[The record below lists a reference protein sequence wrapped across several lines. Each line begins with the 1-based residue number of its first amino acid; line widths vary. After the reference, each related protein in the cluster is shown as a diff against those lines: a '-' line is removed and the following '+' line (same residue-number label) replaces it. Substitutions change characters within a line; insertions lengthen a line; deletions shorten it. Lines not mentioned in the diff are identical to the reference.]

1 MCQNMRYKY
10 KLLIVSILRYVVNIL
25 EGGIVWGIWGIIV
38 EFFPIIRPF
47 FATLVAPIESS
58 GSHSFTG

>member
-25 EGGIVWGIWGIIV
+25 EGAQYGEYG
-38 EFFPIIRPF
+38 
-47 FATLVAPIESS
+47 ESLWNFS
-58 GSHSFTG
+58 P